1 MDMDDD
7 LIFIRPPLEDGV
19 LIVLY
24 VTQRIRR
31 SMYTP
36 EEIQSIHPAPIYM
49 KRQTP
54 EFDNG
59 RVEHSLVHDVMIN

>member
-7 LIFIRPPLEDGV
+7 PIFIRPPLEDGV

-31 SMYTP
+31 SIYTP
-36 EEIQSIHPAPIYM
+36 EEIQSIRPAPIYM

-54 EFDNG
+54 ESDKW
-59 RVEHSLVHDVMIN
+59 